1 MSRRFF
7 FLILVFLL
15 GTTLGEVPSAF
26 AKKELLSKSK
36 KVEKVF
42 ISRGPSPYLGREH
55 RDPTLNPLL
64 SRTVQKESKAPVEV
78 VKLPDLTVQG
88 VIWGKDAAKAII
100 EKRVVAKGDILPEG
114 IEILD
119 ISGAGIKV
127 LYKGKI
133 FTVLPQG
140 VVEER

>member
-1 MSRRFF
+1 MSRKFL
-7 FLILVFLL
+7 FLILVFLFE
-15 GTTLGEVPSAF
+15 TVLGEAPLAF
-26 AKKELLSKSK
+26 AKKEPLFK
-36 KVEKVF
+36 KKETVL
-42 ISRGPSPYLGREH
+42 ISRGPSSYLGREH

-64 SRTVQKESKAPVEV
+64 SRAVVQKEAKAAVEIV
-78 VKLPDLTVQG
+78 RLPALTVQG

-100 EKRVVAKGDILPEG
+100 EERVVAKGDILPEG
-114 IEILD
+114 IEVLD